1 MSEATKGA
9 SANLRGQRTVLK
21 QNSWDAIR
29 VWWAPI
35 LTQGKLHVEIL
46 GTEFP
51 GEKAEGAKLLVAA
64 VRKALN
70 IRFQNAT
77 APNILFVDRGPGFW
91 APNSGKITPD
101 FKEALHANNL
111 KTYYKDDA
119 SHQPGNLQEVMLH
132 ETAVSWIRR
141 REATSRMSKP
151 WEETPQQFTTRL
163 KGIVQE
169 INDTLNV
176 DGLCRAFKSRVDKL
190 VERDGDRISH

>member
-1 MSEATKGA
+1 M
-9 SANLRGQRTVLK
+9 
-21 QNSWDAIR
+21 
-29 VWWAPI
+29 
-35 LTQGKLHVEIL
+35 
-46 GTEFP
+46 
-51 GEKAEGAKLLVAA
+51 LVGA

-151 WEETPQQFTTRL
+151 WEETPEQFTTRM

-176 DGLCRAFKSRVDKL
+176 DGQCRAFKSRVDKL